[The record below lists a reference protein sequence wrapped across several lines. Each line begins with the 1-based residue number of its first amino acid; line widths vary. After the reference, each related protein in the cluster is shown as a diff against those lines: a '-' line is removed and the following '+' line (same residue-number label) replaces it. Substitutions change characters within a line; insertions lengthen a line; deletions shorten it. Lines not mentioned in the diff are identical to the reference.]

1 MRIRCVLGIIVAF
14 STAAVA
20 QSPEGNG
27 PRAVLVEG
35 TGEYSRP
42 ISTSSELA
50 QEFFDQGLRLTWGYY
65 FPDAAASFLEA
76 LRHDPDHPM
85 IYWGL
90 ALATGPNPNSRY
102 MGLPDDP
109 EGEGKRAIE
118 AARRNRARA
127 TEKERA
133 FIDALYV
140 RHDTE
145 THPGRE
151 ERGQAYLEAARA
163 LAERFPGDGDA
174 VALYAD
180 AFMTSSPW
188 EYWDRDG
195 APMPGTL
202 EVAAALERVIE
213 GNRTHPGANHLYIH
227 LFEASLEPE
236 RALPH
241 ADRLEALMPKAGHI
255 VHMPSHIYVR
265 VGDYARSIASNE
277 RSVAADEAF
286 MSQWGDTPFP
296 SFTTYP
302 LSATMHATH
311 AKDFIRYSA
320 TVQGNYETALEL
332 ARGSEEVV
340 LRTRGLDN
348 GRAQRTVATVWLV
361 HKIFGKWDALLEEAE
376 GAGPPKPGYP
386 YLDGMWHYARGSA
399 DVGRGRL
406 AEARKELDALEE
418 VLSAEEEALGGLL
431 VMANPASKILKIAAL
446 GLEGEIAQGTG
457 ELDAAIDAFE
467 AAVELEDSLGYM
479 EPPDWAQPMR
489 HYLGAALV
497 EAGHHQR
504 AERVYREDL
513 EWTQNNG
520 WALYGLW
527 QSLRGQGRDD
537 EAEKARARF
546 EDAWSGVDVMLE
558 RSRF

>member
-1 MRIRCVLGIIVAF
+1 
-14 STAAVA
+14 
-20 QSPEGNG
+20 
-27 PRAVLVEG
+27 
-35 TGEYSRP
+35 
-42 ISTSSELA
+42 
-50 QEFFDQGLRLTWGYY
+50 
-65 FPDAAASFLEA
+65 
-76 LRHDPDHPM
+76 M

-109 EGEGKRAIE
+109 EGEGKKAIE
-118 AARRNRARA
+118 AARRHRARA
-127 TEKERA
+127 SQAERA
-133 FIDALYV
+133 FIDALYT
-140 RHDTE
+140 RYDTS
-145 THPGRE
+145 TYP
-151 ERGQAYLEAARA
+151 ERDARDRAYLDAAKA
-163 LAERFPGDGDA
+163 LAEKFPDDGDA
-174 VALYAD
+174 VSLYAD

-188 EYWDRDG
+188 TYWDRTG
-195 APMPGTL
+195 APMPGTR
-202 EVAAALERVIE
+202 EVAAALERVID
-213 GNRTHPGANHLYIH
+213 RHPDHPGANHLYIH

-265 VGDYARSIASNE
+265 VGDYARAISSNE

-286 MSQWGDTPFP
+286 MAQWGETPFP

-311 AKDFIRYSA
+311 AQDFIRYAA
-320 TVQGNYETALEL
+320 TVQGNYETAIEL
-332 ARGSEEVV
+332 ARASEEVV

-348 GRAQRTVATVWLV
+348 GRAQRTVAMVWLV
-361 HKIFGKWDALLEEAE
+361 HKIFGQWEALLAE
-376 GAGPPKPGYP
+376 RGPPEKGYL

-399 DVGRGRL
+399 YVGLGRL
-406 AEARKELDALEE
+406 DEARAELEKLEAVARASSLEE
-418 VLSAEEEALGGLL
+418 LL
-431 VMANPASKILKIAAL
+431 VMANPASKVLQIAVL
-446 GLEGEIAQGTG
+446 GLKGEIAQKTG

-467 AAVELEDSLGYM
+467 AAVELEDTFGYM

-497 EAGHHQR
+497 DNGRYHY

-513 EWTQNNG
+513 SWNQNNG
-520 WALYGLW
+520 WALFGLW
-527 QSLRGQGRDD
+527 QSLRGQGKDD
-537 EAEKARARF
+537 EADSVRSRF
-546 EDAWSGVDVMLE
+546 TESWHGADVTLE